1 MPTSVAEI
9 VNERK
14 SLNYQD
20 AWHAVLAQLRT
31 EVSRV
36 IFETWIYPLK
46 PQRYENGLLVVGAY
60 NNYAREW
67 VDNRLKSR
75 IAQLY
80 SEAVGEP
87 VSVSLVVLSST
98 MAQQSQ
104 PKDDEAQ
111 LALKQK
117 QDSAQQEQAQK
128 GTGTISSRKAVLQRA
143 YGSERAKLIQ
153 PERGMFVTLYL
164 LYEWLPLIGH
174 SAFAVILASR
184 SLCFWNPATGEL
196 RNVIETDM
204 SELAQRA
211 SVSLRTV
218 KDVLSQELIKKY
230 FLRYRVRRMMTPNG
244 VRTAGIS
251 LQVRMD
257 DPLTPRDQ
265 ELSGH
270 SESARWF
277 SAEFDDT
284 DEEV

>member
-1 MPTSVAEI
+1 MQTTTAEM
-9 VNERK
+9 VKERK
-14 SLNYQD
+14 ITNLQD
-20 AWHAVLAQLRT
+20 TWQVVLTQLRA

-36 IFETWIYPLK
+36 IFETWVFPLK
-46 PQRYENGLLVVGAY
+46 PLRYENGLLVVGAY

-67 VDNRLKSR
+67 VDNRLKNR

-80 SEAVGEP
+80 GETVGETVT
-87 VSVSLVVLSST
+87 VSIIVLSNT
-98 MAQQSQ
+98 IAQQYRT
-104 PKDDEAQ
+104 KEDETT
-111 LALKQK
+111 LVLKEKADNEKKLPIEQ
-117 QDSAQQEQAQK
+117 SAS
-128 GTGTISSRKAVLQRA
+128 TISTRKAVLQRA

-174 SAFAVILASR
+174 SAFAVILAAR

-218 KDVLSQELIKKY
+218 KDVLSQELIRKF

-265 ELSGH
+265 ELSGC

-277 SAEFDDT
+277 STEFDDYE
-284 DEEV
+284 DEV

>member
-1 MPTSVAEI
+1 MPTTTAEVI
-9 VNERK
+9 NERK
-14 SLNYQD
+14 TLNYQD
-20 AWHAVLAQLRT
+20 AWRAVLTQLRT

-67 VDNRLKSR
+67 VDNRLKNR

-80 SEAVGEP
+80 GEAVGEK
-87 VSVSLVVLSST
+87 VSVSLVVLSNT

-104 PKDDEAQ
+104 PKDSEAQ
-111 LALKQK
+111 LAIKTKPESMQP
-117 QDSAQQEQAQK
+117 EQTGK
-128 GTGTISSRKAVLQRA
+128 ESGTISSRKAVLQRA

-164 LYEWLPLIGH
+164 LYEWLPLIGN

-218 KDVLSQELIKKY
+218 KDVLSQELIKTY

-270 SESARWF
+270 SESTRWF
-277 SAEFDDT
+277 SSEFDDT